1 MRKLTFFLT
10 LTLLIAACNGISTR
24 QKGEGLATAMD
35 EYIASLRWGR
45 FDSAKAFH
53 LGKDDTQPQIDSS
66 KLEYIRVTGHTVK
79 KKTVNEALDEAV
91 VEIEMEYY
99 NNEYGTLKKI
109 IIKQAWWYHHKAKS
123 WYLSSDFPKF

>member
-45 FDSAKAFH
+45 LVVVYIA
-53 LGKDDTQPQIDSS
+53 LG
-66 KLEYIRVTGHTVK
+66 TVYK
-79 KKTVNEALDEAV
+79 H
-91 VEIEMEYY
+91 M
-99 NNEYGTLKKI
+99 GTSINCL
-109 IIKQAWWYHHKAKS
+109 
-123 WYLSSDFPKF
+123 FPRLWRQ